1 MPKRVLDFD
10 AMWASDKL
18 ASCAGWA
25 QSEYA
30 WLYGLADASGSF
42 EMTNLRV
49 IWGRVAAIRSN
60 LTIERLEQVFDE
72 FIARGLLF
80 TWEESGKRYGHWTG
94 SDVPGRLPPPS
105 WRARLEKLAPP
116 VPQKQL
122 AAYVARFSRGT
133 KPASAAL
140 AAEQE
145 GAHAAPIAA
154 QSEAPGGATRV
165 EEADAPFTENVH
177 GSPPYGGEPPLK
189 QGLEPAQAQGLG
201 LDLDTN
207 GEREVKAASVP
218 AAAAVSAQA
227 APERNGQTQFLFPV
241 EKTAEQPRSSFRSAP
256 TPAIYGRDERA
267 MRVAREINVGAGP
280 VLGPHSAARV
290 KPAALERARRAA
302 VAGRGTPGGASG

>member
-25 QSEYA
+25 QAEYA
-30 WLYGLADASGSF
+30 WFYGLADASGSF

-60 LTIERLEQVFDE
+60 LTIVRLEQIFDE

-133 KPASAAL
+133 KPASAAH
-140 AAEQE
+140 AAEWE
-145 GAHAAPIAA
+145 RAHSAEIAVH
-154 QSEAPGGATRV
+154 SEAPCSATNV
-165 EEADAPFTENVH
+165 EEAGAQL
-177 GSPPYGGEPPLK
+177 LK
-189 QGLEPAQAQGLG
+189 PALQPAQAQGLG

-207 GEREVKAASVP
+207 RERELKAAPVP
-218 AAAAVSAQA
+218 GAEAVRAQA
-227 APERNGQTQFLFPV
+227 APEKCKQTKFLFPA
-241 EKTAEQPRSSFRSAP
+241 EKSAEEPRSSFRSVA
-256 TPAIYGRDERA
+256 TPANYGRDERA

-302 VAGRGTPGGASG
+302 AGGRGTPGGASG